1 MILDV
6 GNKMQGLDIDD
17 SMMDKTAAIIYSM
30 TKEERANPKIIKLQ
44 EREESQQEQEFQSQK
59 LTAYANRFRIRNR

>member
-1 MILDV
+1 
-6 GNKMQGLDIDD
+6 MQGLDIDD
-17 SMMDKTAAIIYSM
+17 GMMDKTAAIIYSM

-44 EREESQQEQEFQSQK
+44 EREESQQEQEFQSRK